1 MLNIDIDAIREKC
14 LLPSTFQRGRAYY
27 RQRRVRSLRLNR
39 KDLII
44 EGSVKGTRTYN
55 VKAAFDHHGD
65 LVETDCDCRA
75 IKRYWGPCKHIVAL
89 LLTIMEHDA
98 RGSFDGLIEVK
109 DRSPQGGH

>member
-27 RQRRVRSLRLNR
+27 RQRRVRSLKLKRN
-39 KDLII
+39 DLMI

-55 VKAAFDHHGD
+55 VSVTFNHDGN

-75 IKRYWGPCKHIVAL
+75 IKDIGAPVS
-89 LLTIMEHDA
+89 T
-98 RGSFDGLIEVK
+98 
-109 DRSPQGGH
+109 

>member
-75 IKRYWGPCKHIVAL
+75 IKRYWGPCKHIVAPASN
-89 LLTIMEHDA
+89 HHGA
-98 RGSFDGLIEVK
+98 R
-109 DRSPQGGH
+109 RQGQL